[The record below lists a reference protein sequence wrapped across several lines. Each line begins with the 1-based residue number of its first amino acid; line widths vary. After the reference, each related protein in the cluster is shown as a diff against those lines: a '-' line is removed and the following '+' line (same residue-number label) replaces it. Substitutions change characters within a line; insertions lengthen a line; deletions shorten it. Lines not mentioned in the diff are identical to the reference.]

1 MVKESYEEKGI
12 LQPKNDVVFQA
23 LFGRGKENITKAML
37 EDILKIK
44 IHKLDL
50 DKGKD
55 LLNDNKN
62 DKNGRVDLRAIIND
76 NIECDIEI
84 QLSTHEKMVERF
96 LYYWAKMYTANLQIG
111 NQYNKL
117 RKTISIIIVD
127 NEIKQFKGIR
137 KAYTK
142 WQLRE
147 EEYKN
152 VILTSFCE
160 IGIIELP
167 KAIKEYQENK
177 QNEMLQ
183 WMMFLDNPENKEV
196 AEIMKENEDIKEAKE
211 ELDKIS
217 RDDLLRRMALK
228 ADLAQRD
235 YEQCMYEAERDGRE
249 LGIKEGREEGLRQ
262 GRQEGIQQGIEEG
275 IEQGIQQ
282 GIEQGIEQ
290 GIQQGEKKA
299 KMETAKKMLEKGIEI
314 DTIIEITGLN
324 KEEIMKLN

>member
-1 MVKESYEEKGI
+1 MVKENYEKRGT

-23 LFGRGKENITKAML
+23 LFGRGKERITKAML

-55 LLNDNKN
+55 LQNGNKEE
-62 DKNGRVDLRAIIND
+62 KNGRVDLRAVIND

-84 QLSTHEKMVERF
+84 QLSTHEKMIERF
-96 LYYWAKMYTANLQIG
+96 LYYWAKMYAANLKIG
-111 NQYNKL
+111 QKYKGL

-160 IGIIELP
+160 ISIIELP

-196 AEIMKENEDIKEAKE
+196 VEI
-211 ELDKIS
+211 
-217 RDDLLRRMALK
+217 R
-228 ADLAQRD
+228 
-235 YEQCMYEAERDGRE
+235 
-249 LGIKEGREEGLRQ
+249 
-262 GRQEGIQQGIEEG
+262 
-275 IEQGIQQ
+275 
-282 GIEQGIEQ
+282 
-290 GIQQGEKKA
+290 
-299 KMETAKKMLEKGIEI
+299 
-314 DTIIEITGLN
+314 
-324 KEEIMKLN
+324 